1 MSSEECEGV
10 ALEGIKWDD
19 PVVFNFA
26 GSVIKVHELPT
37 SSLAGIP
44 TVPFRRDAAAEN
56 DYTGLHIWPASIIL
70 GRALV
75 ESRDLCVGKRV
86 CELGAGC
93 GLPSLALAAC
103 LQLEGKECDIVVT
116 DYQATTYCVLQQN
129 LGALPEAPD
138 KATCRIEARQVDWSV
153 PGTYPA
159 GPCDLVFASDTVYRE
174 AQVPLFVRIIDALC
188 VPADCSER
196 CSRVLFSAPEVRQGV
211 REFVVAMGEAGFR
224 LADTRGCPPAWC
236 DPALYGLSELEA
248 VVLFPTMFSDSF
260 RLWEFVRGT
269 GPGCDG
275 VAFLDFVHAAS

>member
-1 MSSEECEGV
+1 MRTQGARTQGASREGGGGKGD
-10 ALEGIKWDD
+10 ARAAGPHPCLTQ
-19 PVVFNFA
+19 PFLCAVVC
-26 GSVIKVHELPT
+26 
-37 SSLAGIP
+37 LA
-44 TVPFRRDAAAEN
+44 R
-56 DYTGLHIWPASIIL
+56 
-70 GRALV
+70 
-75 ESRDLCVGKRV
+75 
-86 CELGAGC
+86 
-93 GLPSLALAAC
+93 
-103 LQLEGKECDIVVT
+103 
-116 DYQATTYCVLQQN
+116 
-129 LGALPEAPD
+129 
-138 KATCRIEARQVDWSV
+138 SV